1 MRILTLRFKNINA
14 LKGEWKI
21 DFTTPEFADQ
31 GLFAITGPTGA
42 GKTTILDALCLAL
55 YHRTPRLMVSGSV
68 NELMTRHTGECLAE
82 AEFEVQGRAYR
93 AFFSQRRARGKA
105 GGRLQ
110 PPQVELAEGS
120 GKILSS
126 TLVDKLKTVTQIT
139 GLDFDRFTRSM
150 LLAQGGFAA
159 FLEAG
164 ANERAEL
171 LEELTGTGIYGQISC
186 LVFDRMNAEKKAL
199 ELLAAGS
206 GGIEFLDKEALDSL
220 SKEMEGLKEK
230 EARIRENYRALL
242 ENRQWLKDLEERNKE
257 ILGAA
262 SRVKEAALFRQ
273 AHEADLEKLLASG
286 PAMEINPLWETLKGI
301 GLGLERAREEAVKV
315 TEQIGAC
322 RIRREDLEKKAAQA
336 LENEKQ
342 ARQEQQKTEAL
353 ITEEVLPLDHEIQ
366 ALESQARKLEQSIRK
381 IGEKQLDLKENL
393 GRQKGLVQNHERD
406 LEQARAYISANSSHS
421 GLGEILP
428 VVETLFEQRGGQ
440 QKELDALNKEE
451 RGRREILGQL
461 EAQAQKL
468 ETASAGHIRSV
479 TGIREKIS
487 DLSREIGQ
495 VLGETS
501 RSDLTHEYES
511 LTRAMPLWVELKNI
525 SQGIR
530 EEKKEKKNLEIR
542 VSEEEKTRDELVSS
556 LSALETGKKLV
567 QDHLKDLERITEQEQ
582 RIQSLARHRD
592 CLEKGMACPL
602 CGSTRHPA
610 IEAYR
615 CLDLSENQVKKEAKA
630 IALARYEADIS
641 KVNQRLAA
649 CRANLTAQ
657 QVQLT
662 AHDRKIQSLETAWD
676 KTTAGLKVSL
686 TPDHEVQDLIEE
698 QERQMTWVKTRL
710 AGLENLDLQQRQLE
724 IRLQKTLDNQQ
735 ADAHQADL
743 VQFKIMELKDRADDM
758 SRRKQRLSEKAAGLA
773 EKLARI
779 LAPLGLEQ
787 PVFEDQDAWV
797 KNYHQLWERFQQA
810 GDREKQA
817 AQSLERLRSA
827 MGLIERDLELQAEQ
841 ANDLA
846 TDLKEA
852 GERARTLKTTRQ
864 RLFSDKSVAGE
875 RHRLSR
881 AVAQAQGVLKTL
893 EKEKEAV
900 QSAEHRLLGSLE
912 NFEKQAARFETD
924 QANARKEWA
933 QALENS
939 RFKDQAD
946 FEAALLPVDERKAL
960 EILNQAIVD
969 RETRTTALL
978 ESLKKDL
985 EILENQKKTD
995 QSAGQI
1001 AQALEETDQAL
1012 MDIGSRKGEIRQTL
1026 TQESE
1031 KRLQQKAL
1039 FQKIDRQK
1047 EIYDD
1052 WARLSDLI
1060 GSRDGAKFR
1069 RFAQGLTLE
1078 HLLVLAN
1085 RRLSLLFGRYIL
1097 VRKPGEDLGLE
1108 VKDTWQA
1115 DTVRDTRTL
1124 SGGESFLVSLAL
1136 ALGLS
1141 DLVSSKTR
1149 IDSLFLDEGFGTLD
1163 PETLET
1169 ALDALDHL
1177 NSGGRMIGVI
1187 SHVEA
1192 MKERI
1197 ATRIEV
1203 KQKTSLGFSTL
1214 DERFRVVQH
1223 VAKCH

>member
-21 DFTTPEFADQ
+21 DFTAPEFADQ

-68 NELMTRHTGECLAE
+68 NDLMTRHTGECLAE
-82 AEFEVQGRAYR
+82 AEFEIKGRVYR
-93 AFFSQRRARGKA
+93 AFFSQRRARGK
-105 GGRLQ
+105 GDGRLQ

-126 TLVDKLKTVTQIT
+126 TLVDKLKTVTRIT

-164 ANERAEL
+164 ANDRAEL

-206 GGIEFLDKEALDSL
+206 GGIEFLDKEALDGL
-220 SKEMEGLKEK
+220 SKEMEGLKDK
-230 EARIRENYRALL
+230 EAGIRETSRDLL
-242 ENRQWLKDLEERNKE
+242 EKRQWLKDIQEKNKE

-262 SRVKEAALFRQ
+262 ARVREAALFRQ
-273 AHEADLEKLLASG
+273 AHDADLEKLTACG
-286 PAMEINPLWETLKGI
+286 PAMEINPLWETLKGV
-301 GLGLERAREEAVKV
+301 GLGLNRTKEEAIKITGQSGVCK
-315 TEQIGAC
+315 
-322 RIRREDLEKKAAQA
+322 IRREDLEKQVAQA
-336 LENEKQ
+336 IESEKQ
-342 ARQEQQKTEAL
+342 ARQEQKTTEIL
-353 ITEEVLPLDHEIQ
+353 ITEKVLPLDHEIQ
-366 ALESQARKLEQSIRK
+366 ALESQAQKLEKSIQK
-381 IGEKQLDLKENL
+381 IGEKQVDLKGNMD
-393 GRQKGLVQNHERD
+393 RQKGLVQRHERD
-406 LEQARAYISANSSHS
+406 LEQARTYLSQNSSHS
-421 GLGEILP
+421 GLGELLP
-428 VVETLFEQRGGQ
+428 VVETLFEQRGGH
-440 QKELDALNKEE
+440 QKEFEALDKKEE
-451 RGRREILGQL
+451 GHRQALGKL
-461 EAQAQKL
+461 KAQAEKL
-468 ETASAGHIRSV
+468 ETASAGHSRAV
-479 TGIREKIS
+479 KEIREKIS
-487 DLSREIGQ
+487 GLARETGQ
-495 VLGETS
+495 ILGETS
-501 RSDLTHEYES
+501 RTDLSHEYES
-511 LTRAMPLWVELKNI
+511 LARAMPLWVALKNI
-525 SQGIR
+525 SQGIH
-530 EEKKEKKNLEIR
+530 EEKKEKQNLEIR
-542 VSEEEKTRDELVSS
+542 AGEEEKNKDKLVAA
-556 LSALETGKKLV
+556 LTALETEKKLV
-567 QDHLKDLERITEQEQ
+567 RDHLKDLEQITEQEQ

-592 CLEKGMACPL
+592 GLEKGMACPL

-630 IALARYEADIS
+630 AELARYEADIS
-641 KVNQRLAA
+641 KTGQQLAA
-649 CRANLTAQ
+649 CRANLAAEAL
-657 QVQLT
+657 QLT
-662 AHDRKIQSLETAWD
+662 ARDRKIQSLETAWD
-676 KTTAGLKVSL
+676 KTAAGLKISL

-710 AGLENLDLQQRQLE
+710 AGLESLDLQQRQLE
-724 IRLQKTLDNQQ
+724 TRLQKTLDHQQ
-735 ADAHQADL
+735 ADAHQAEL
-743 VQFKIMELKDRADDM
+743 VRLKITELKARADDV
-758 SRRKQRLSEKAAGLA
+758 SLRKQSLADKAAGVA
-773 EKLARI
+773 AKLARI

-787 PVFEDQDAWV
+787 PVFEDQGTWV
-797 KNYHQLWERFQQA
+797 KTYRQLWARFQQA

-817 AQSLERLRSA
+817 LQSLERLRSA
-827 MGLIERDLELQAEQ
+827 MGLIEKDLELQAGQ
-841 ANDLA
+841 AKDLA
-846 TDLKEA
+846 TDLTEA
-852 GERARTLKTTRQ
+852 RERGDALKASRQ
-864 RLFSDKSVAGE
+864 RLFSDKSVPRE
-875 RHRLSR
+875 RNRLSR
-881 AVAQAQGVLKTL
+881 AVAEAEGYLNTL

-912 NFEKQAARFETD
+912 NLEKQAARLEAD
-924 QANARKEWA
+924 QVNAHKEWEK
-933 QALENS
+933 ALENS

-946 FEAALLPVDERKAL
+946 FEAALLPADDRKAL
-960 EILNQAIVD
+960 ETLNQAIID
-969 RETRTTALL
+969 RETRAAALL
-978 ESLKKDL
+978 ENLKKDL
-985 EILENQKKTD
+985 ETLDSQKKTD
-995 QSAGQI
+995 KSALQI
-1001 AQALEETDQAL
+1001 DQALEAADQAL

-1026 TQESE
+1026 TQDRER
-1031 KRLQQKAL
+1031 RLQQKAL
-1039 FQKIDRQK
+1039 FQKIDRQN
-1047 EIYDD
+1047 EIYND
-1052 WARLSDLI
+1052 WSRLSDLI

-1085 RRLSLLFGRYIL
+1085 RRLSRLFGRYIL

-1214 DERFRVVQH
+1214 DERFRV
-1223 VAKCH
+1223 AGNGN